1 MTEKATRRGFLKTSL
16 VAAALA
22 GVGGTALAQD
32 GDTKKKQEYYEYRVY
47 RVKDAAKQK
56 IVLQYLSGALL
67 PALNRIGIDRV
78 GVFKQM
84 KDDTDLSLHVV
95 IPYAT
100 TQDFVDLNPK
110 LQADA
115 VYQKAAA
122 ESFACPKQDPAYT
135 RVESKFFKAFS
146 SIPVIE
152 MPKQTAAKKPR
163 IFEVRIYE
171 AHNEERA
178 AGKVD
183 MFNTGETQ
191 VMRDTG
197 LAPVFFGESLIGP
210 DVPNLTYML
219 SAANEEEHKAHWKAF
234 LGHPEWL
241 RMKKLPKYKGTVSK
255 ITNYFLVPADCSQI

>member
-1 MTEKATRRGFLKTSL
+1 MT
-16 VAAALA
+16 
-22 GVGGTALAQD
+22 GVGGTVRAQD
-32 GDTKKKQEYYEYRVY
+32 GDAKKKQEYYEYRIY
-47 RVKDAAKQK
+47 RVKDAEKQK
-56 IVLQYLSGALL
+56 IVLNYVSKALV
-67 PALNRIGIDRV
+67 PALNRIGSSPI
-78 GVFKQM
+78 GVFTDM
-84 KDDTDLSLHVV
+84 KKTDDLSVHVL

-100 TQDFVDLNPK
+100 TQAFSDLNPK

-115 VYQKAAA
+115 VYQKAAG
-122 ESFACPKQDPAYT
+122 ESFACPKKDPAYT
-135 RVESKFFKAFS
+135 RVESRFMKAFT

-152 MPKQTAAKKPR
+152 LPKQTPGKKPR
-163 IFEVRIYE
+163 MFEVRIYE

-183 MFNTGETQ
+183 MFDTGETQ

-197 LAPVFFGESLIGP
+197 LAPVFFGETLIGP

-234 LGHPEWL
+234 MVHPEWQ
-241 RMKKLPKYKGTVSK
+241 RMKKLPKYKDTVSK